1 MSLQNKTLMPPPWL
15 AYRQIECCSIGW
27 RMGYGE
33 YYLDQFLEWFDS
45 LSDEEQSEYRT
56 LFPEPLTWKGWWD
69 KELSDDGLEHGGF
82 FVNTWQP
89 QGKPKYNLKW
99 LQQEF
104 AQGNTKEMCHFW
116 GNQPSKNG
124 KITKSCF
131 SQWWK
136 QDFRARSHTFLYA
149 EQYMMA
155 SKARLFGDDEI
166 LKQILACDNPKQI
179 KDFGRKVRGFD
190 ETFLYAE
197 QYMMASKARL
207 FGDDEI
213 LKQILACDNPKQI
226 KDFGR
231 KVRGFDEKV
240 WHKFKY
246 TIVLLGNWHK
256 FNQNRD
262 LQDFLLSTGDK
273 ILVEASPYDIIWGIG
288 LAESCTE
295 SQDPMLWRGQN
306 LLGFALME
314 VRDELR
320 RVTQNEG
327 LCDFSTVED

>member
-1 MSLQNKTLMPPPWL
+1 MSLQNKSLMPPPWL

-45 LSDEEQSEYRT
+45 LSDEEQSEYRN

-104 AQGNTKEMCHFW
+104 AHGNTKEMCHFW

-190 ETFLYAE
+190 EA
-197 QYMMASKARL
+197 
-207 FGDDEI
+207 
-213 LKQILACDNPKQI
+213 
-226 KDFGR
+226 
-231 KVRGFDEKV
+231 V
-240 WHKFKY
+240 WNKFKY

-262 LQDFLLSTGDK
+262 LQAFLLSTGDK

-288 LAESCTE
+288 LAENCTKA
-295 SQDPMLWRGQN
+295 QDPMLWRGQN

-320 RVTQNEG
+320 RVTQNEM

>member
-33 YYLDQFLEWFDS
+33 YYLDQFLDWFDS
-45 LSDEEQSEYRT
+45 LSNKEQSEYRT

-104 AQGNTKEMCHFW
+104 AHGNTKEMCHFW
-116 GNQPSKNG
+116 GHHPSKNG

-179 KDFGRKVRGFD
+179 KDFGSKVRGFD
-190 ETFLYAE
+190 EA
-197 QYMMASKARL
+197 
-207 FGDDEI
+207 
-213 LKQILACDNPKQI
+213 
-226 KDFGR
+226 
-231 KVRGFDEKV
+231 V
-240 WHKFKY
+240 WNKFKY
-246 TIVLLGNWHK
+246 AIVLLGNWHK
-256 FNQNRD
+256 FNQNHD
-262 LQDFLLSTGDK
+262 LQAFLLSTGDK
-273 ILVEASPYDIIWGIG
+273 VLVEASPYDNIWGIG
-288 LAESCTE
+288 LAENCTE
-295 SQDPMLWRGQN
+295 AQDPMLWRGQN

>member
-15 AYRQIECCSIGW
+15 AYRHIECCSIGW

-45 LSDEEQSEYRT
+45 LSNKEQAEYRT

-69 KELSDDGLEHGGF
+69 KELSDEGLEHGGF
-82 FVNTWQP
+82 FVHTWQP
-89 QGKPKYNLKW
+89 QGRPKYNLKW

-104 AQGNTKEMCHFW
+104 AHGNTKEMCHFW

-190 ETFLYAE
+190 E
-197 QYMMASKARL
+197 R
-207 FGDDEI
+207 
-213 LKQILACDNPKQI
+213 
-226 KDFGR
+226 
-231 KVRGFDEKV
+231 V
-240 WHKFKY
+240 WNKFKY

-262 LQDFLLSTGDK
+262 LQAFLLSTGDK
-273 ILVEASPYDIIWGIG
+273 VLVEASPYDTIWGIG
-288 LAESCTE
+288 LAENCTKA
-295 SQDPMLWRGQN
+295 QDPMLWRGQN

>member
-190 ETFLYAE
+190 EA
-197 QYMMASKARL
+197 
-207 FGDDEI
+207 
-213 LKQILACDNPKQI
+213 
-226 KDFGR
+226 
-231 KVRGFDEKV
+231 V
-240 WHKFKY
+240 WNKFKY
-246 TIVLLGNWHK
+246 AIVLLGNWHK
-256 FNQNRD
+256 FNQNIE
-262 LQDFLLSTGDK
+262 LKDFLLSTGDK

-288 LAESCTE
+288 LAENCTE
-295 SQDPMLWRGQN
+295 SQNPMLWRGQN

>member
-33 YYLDQFLEWFDS
+33 YYLDQFLDWFDS

-69 KELSDDGLEHGGF
+69 EELSDDGLEHGGF

-116 GNQPSKNG
+116 GHHPSKNG

-136 QDFRARSHTFLYA
+136 QGFRARSHTFLYA

-179 KDFGRKVRGFD
+179 KDLGRKVRGFD
-190 ETFLYAE
+190 EE
-197 QYMMASKARL
+197 
-207 FGDDEI
+207 
-213 LKQILACDNPKQI
+213 
-226 KDFGR
+226 
-231 KVRGFDEKV
+231 V
-240 WHKFKY
+240 WNKFKY
-246 TIVLLGNWHK
+246 AIVLLGNWHK
-256 FNQNRD
+256 FNQNIE
-262 LQDFLLSTGDK
+262 LKDFLLSTGDK

-288 LAESCTE
+288 LAENCAE
-295 SQDPMLWRGQN
+295 AQDPMLWHGQN

>member
-1 MSLQNKTLMPPPWL
+1 
-15 AYRQIECCSIGW
+15 
-27 RMGYGE
+27 MGYGE
-33 YYLDQFLEWFDS
+33 YYLDQFLDWFDS

-56 LFPEPLTWKGWWD
+56 LFPEPLTWKGWWNE
-69 KELSDDGLEHGGF
+69 ELSEEGLEHGGF

-89 QGKPKYNLKW
+89 QGRPKYNLEW

-104 AQGNTKEMCHFW
+104 AHGNTKEMCHFW

-190 ETFLYAE
+190 E
-197 QYMMASKARL
+197 R
-207 FGDDEI
+207 
-213 LKQILACDNPKQI
+213 
-226 KDFGR
+226 
-231 KVRGFDEKV
+231 V
-240 WHKFKY
+240 WNKFKY

-256 FNQNRD
+256 FNQNIE
-262 LQDFLLSTGDK
+262 LKDFLLSTGDK

-288 LAESCTE
+288 LAENCTE
-295 SQDPMLWRGQN
+295 AQDPMLWRGQN

-320 RVTQNEG
+320 RVTQNEM
-327 LCDFSTVED
+327 LCDFSTIED

>member
-15 AYRQIECCSIGW
+15 AYRHIECCSIGW

-33 YYLDQFLEWFDS
+33 YYLDQFLDWFDS

-89 QGKPKYNLKW
+89 QGRPKYNLGW

-104 AQGNTKEMCHFW
+104 AQGNTKDMCHFW
-116 GNQPSKNG
+116 GHHPSKSG

-136 QDFRARSHTFLYA
+136 QGFRARSHTFLYA

-190 ETFLYAE
+190 EE
-197 QYMMASKARL
+197 
-207 FGDDEI
+207 
-213 LKQILACDNPKQI
+213 
-226 KDFGR
+226 
-231 KVRGFDEKV
+231 V
-240 WHKFKY
+240 WNQFKY

-262 LQDFLLSTGDK
+262 LQAFLLSTGDK
-273 ILVEASPYDIIWGIG
+273 ILVEASPYDTIWGIG
-288 LAESCTE
+288 LAENCTE
-295 SQDPMLWRGQN
+295 AQDPMLWRGQN

>member
-149 EQYMMA
+149 EQCMMA

-190 ETFLYAE
+190 EE
-197 QYMMASKARL
+197 
-207 FGDDEI
+207 
-213 LKQILACDNPKQI
+213 
-226 KDFGR
+226 
-231 KVRGFDEKV
+231 V
-240 WHKFKY
+240 WNKFKY

-256 FNQNRD
+256 FNQNIE
-262 LQDFLLSTGDK
+262 LKDFLLSTGDI

-288 LAESCTE
+288 LAENCTE
-295 SQDPMLWRGQN
+295 SQNPMLWRGQN

-320 RVTQNEG
+320 RVTQNEK

>member
-1 MSLQNKTLMPPPWL
+1 MSLKNKAIMPPPWL
-15 AYRQIECCSIGW
+15 AYRHIECCSIGW
-27 RMGYGE
+27 RTGYGE
-33 YYLDQFLEWFDS
+33 YYLDQFLTWLHS
-45 LSDEEQSEYRT
+45 LSNEEQSEYRT

-69 KELSDDGLEHGGF
+69 KELSNERLEHGGF

-89 QGKPKYNLKW
+89 QGRPKYNLEW

-116 GNQPSKNG
+116 GHHPSKNG

-166 LKQILACDNPKQI
+166 LKQILACDNPKHI

-190 ETFLYAE
+190 EE
-197 QYMMASKARL
+197 
-207 FGDDEI
+207 
-213 LKQILACDNPKQI
+213 
-226 KDFGR
+226 
-231 KVRGFDEKV
+231 V
-240 WHKFKY
+240 WNKFKY
-246 TIVLLGNWHK
+246 AIVLLGNWHK
-256 FNQNRD
+256 FSQNPA
-262 LQDFLLSTGDK
+262 LKAFLLSTGDK
-273 ILVEASPYDIIWGIG
+273 ILVEASPYDNIWGIG

-320 RVTQNEG
+320 RVTQNEM
-327 LCDFSTVED
+327 LCDFSTVQD